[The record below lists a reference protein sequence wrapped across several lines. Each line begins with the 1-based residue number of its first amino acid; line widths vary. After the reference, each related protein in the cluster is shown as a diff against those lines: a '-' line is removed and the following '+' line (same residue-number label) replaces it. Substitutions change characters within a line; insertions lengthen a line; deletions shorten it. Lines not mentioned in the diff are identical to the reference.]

1 MDRYASNTL
10 RTLAI
15 VAISF
20 LVIVGSLVLLLLAL
34 CFGMVSNLGGSG
46 HLNPQTVKLAVGALA
61 AAAVLIFVGVLGV
74 AKLAKGIVH
83 DPAVPPLRR
92 NLPEDSPSHSP
103 GDIAVTSR
111 NINAQA
117 QAPAIP
123 PPPAPTAPIPP
134 ILARPATV
142 QPHSTIDV
150 VAHLS
155 PASRAAVR
163 NLAIAIAV
171 QIAAQIGVGIFSWQ
185 WAMHS
190 PLAQLRFSLFTRL
203 IWDLAAIAPY
213 CVLLLSLLRRP
224 GPRAFA
230 YSLAIPLLQMFVG
243 FFSHSAAI
251 IYLLR
256 AFHSSASFLSLVP
269 WFVDILIFY
278 LAWLAIRRTGIHPNP
293 ARIITASV
301 VVFFY
306 YSLLPM
312 LLVAMNFMHR

>member
-1 MDRYASNTL
+1 MDRYASNTF

-15 VAISF
+15 VALSF

-34 CFGMVSNLGGSG
+34 CFGMISNLGGSG
-46 HLNPQTVKLAVGALA
+46 HLNPQAVKLAAGALA
-61 AAAVLIFVGVLGV
+61 AATVLIFIGVLGV

-83 DPAVPPLRR
+83 YPDVPPLRR
-92 NLPEDSPSHSP
+92 NLPEDSPSHSL

-111 NINAQA
+111 NISA
-117 QAPAIP
+117 QAPATAIP
-123 PPPAPTAPIPP
+123 PPTAPIPP

-142 QPHSTIDV
+142 QPHSTIDI

-163 NLAIAIAV
+163 HLAIAIGV

-190 PLAQLRFSLFTRL
+190 PLAQLRFYLLTRL

-251 IYLLR
+251 IYMLR

-269 WFVDILIFY
+269 WFVDILTFY
-278 LAWLAIRRTGIHPNP
+278 LAWLAIRRSGIHPNP

-312 LLVAMNFMHR
+312 LLVTMNFMHR